1 MDGHV
6 LDAAVD
12 RAVLWH
18 PWGTSRNSRAFFL
31 QSRDLIVIESLFA
44 EPNTLQNFLLY
55 SDFFDN
61 FPLVLFK
68 IQSLEPYQ
76 LFFGVHAAENE
87 NDIQPRFTPKVLSI
101 LLNDKWVQEV
111 LLLRVLKLLEVSIDH
126 RIPVY
131 QLLFCQH

>member
-1 MDGHV
+1 MEGHV
-6 LDAAVD
+6 LDAAVN
-12 RAVLWH
+12 RAVLRH
-18 PWGTSRNSRAFFL
+18 PWGSAGNSGAFIL
-31 QSRDLIVIESLFA
+31 QIRDLIVIESLFS
-44 EPNTLQNFLLY
+44 EPNTLQNFLLN
-55 SDFFDN
+55 SDFFNN
-61 FPLVLFK
+61 FALVLFK

-126 RIPVY
+126 RIPVN
-131 QLLFCQH
+131 QLLFCKH